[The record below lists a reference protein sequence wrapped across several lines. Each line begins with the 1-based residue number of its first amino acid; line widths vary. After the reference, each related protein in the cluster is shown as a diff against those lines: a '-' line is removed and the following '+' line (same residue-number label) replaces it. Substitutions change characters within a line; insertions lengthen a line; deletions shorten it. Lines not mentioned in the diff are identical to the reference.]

1 MKLECKQTFTIL
13 FSLKKKYDKLS
24 LKLGKQ
30 AKQYDLNSILD
41 TDIRRKLESIAQIGT
56 SILDE
61 NDLDRYNV
69 ITSEMEKIYSTA
81 KVPDYKDKS
90 KKVSLE
96 PEITL
101 IMGKSRDP
109 DELEYYWTQHR
120 KSTGTVFEN
129 HS

>member
-1 MKLECKQTFTIL
+1 M
-13 FSLKKKYDKLS
+13 KKKYDKLS

-81 KVPDYKDKS
+81 KVPDYKNKS